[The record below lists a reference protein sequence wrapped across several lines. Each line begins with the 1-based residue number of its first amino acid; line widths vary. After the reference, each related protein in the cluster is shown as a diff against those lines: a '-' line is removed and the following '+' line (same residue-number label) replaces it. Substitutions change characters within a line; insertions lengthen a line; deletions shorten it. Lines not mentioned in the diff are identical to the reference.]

1 MKKKNYLA
9 PQSKTID
16 VSFEMN
22 ICQSSPGGDLRSSVS
37 DPFTEG
43 VPDEEDDWT

>member
-1 MKKKNYLA
+1 LA

-22 ICQSSPGGDLRSSVS
+22 ICQSSPGRDLGSSVS
-37 DPFTEG
+37 DPFSG
-43 VPDEEDDWT
+43 DSVPDEEEDW